1 MYSGTFIVL
10 CFDLFFFVL
19 CTPCCQFLWILHFLF
34 ALRYFPTLVVICT
47 DCTSSLKSNY
57 HTITTTKTTRCCADR
72 AVLFLFLLCF
82 VCFVLYYIVLFCFD
96 LNYSA
101 LFCFGLFCIVLFCF
115 LFCFC
120 FCLLVCLL
128 VGFLKF
134 SVSGM
139 VTLDAF
145 SIVDYLH

>member
-1 MYSGTFIVL
+1 MY
-10 CFDLFFFVL
+10 
-19 CTPCCQFLWILHFLF
+19 PCCQFLWILHFLF

-57 HTITTTKTTRCCADR
+57 HPITTTKTTRCCADR
-72 AVLFLFLLCF
+72 AELFLFLLCF

-120 FCLLVCLL
+120 LLVCLL
-128 VGFLKF
+128 VGFLQRVIIYIKF
-134 SVSGM
+134 NVSGM
-139 VTLDAF
+139 VALYVC